1 MSVPPV
7 SPDPDFVYSLFT
19 GVYKPQLV
27 RIALTLDVFTPLA
40 SISFLL
46 FILIY
51 MPCVAVIATVSKE
64 SGSWKWALFLMVY
77 TTVLAWLLSFAVF
90 QIGSLMGF

>member
-1 MSVPPV
+1 MSEPPV

-40 SISFLL
+40 SG
-46 FILIY
+46 
-51 MPCVAVIATVSKE
+51 PADAQAVAQACGCSPSGIRDGSITV
-64 SGSWKWALFLMVY
+64 
-77 TTVLAWLLSFAVF
+77 
-90 QIGSLMGF
+90 

>member
-1 MSVPPV
+1 MRCKTAT
-7 SPDPDFVYSLFT
+7 YNT
-19 GVYKPQLV
+19 GPRTGEK
-27 RIALTLDVFTPLA
+27 IFTPLA
-40 SISFLL
+40 GASYLL
-46 FILIY
+46 FILVY

-90 QIGSLMGF
+90 QIGSLFLN